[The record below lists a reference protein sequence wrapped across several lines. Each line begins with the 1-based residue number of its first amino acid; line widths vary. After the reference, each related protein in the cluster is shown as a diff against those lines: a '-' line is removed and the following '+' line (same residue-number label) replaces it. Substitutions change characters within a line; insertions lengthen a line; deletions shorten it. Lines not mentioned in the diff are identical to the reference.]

1 VPQLWHRSV
10 SFRDG
15 MATKK
20 PLAPS
25 MIFKSRMTNMSSNV
39 MLQKACSRSLL
50 PELSS
55 MSLMRTSVI
64 STASTPLRG
73 VRCPGAAGHDPDRS
87 QSEGLK
93 DVRGPTRRGRSAA
106 QPEIGRAAAT
116 HRGPVEQQ
124 AQVRQGGPDPRQV
137 GPQRLGD
144 GLK

>member
-1 VPQLWHRSV
+1 MPQWPHRSV
-10 SFRDG
+10 SLRDG

-25 MIFKSRMTNMSSNV
+25 MILRSRMTNMSSNV

-73 VRCPGAAGHDPDRS
+73 VLCL
-87 QSEGLK
+87 LK
-93 DVRGPTRRGRSAA
+93 GRR
-106 QPEIGRAAAT
+106 
-116 HRGPVEQQ
+116 
-124 AQVRQGGPDPRQV
+124 
-137 GPQRLGD
+137 
-144 GLK
+144 

>member
-1 VPQLWHRSV
+1 VRDVGVQLGAAVGVADRAVLVQAAAALVAEPAAEVVLGAAVVQRSV

-25 MIFKSRMTNMSSNV
+25 MILRSRMTNMSSNV

-64 STASTPLRG
+64 STASTPLRE
-73 VRCPGAAGHDPDRS
+73 ALS
-87 QSEGLK
+87 
-93 DVRGPTRRGRSAA
+93 
-106 QPEIGRAAAT
+106 
-116 HRGPVEQQ
+116 
-124 AQVRQGGPDPRQV
+124 
-137 GPQRLGD
+137 GPQVTTRTPS
-144 GLK
+144 